1 MSDPSIKCPSCGED
15 IKLTDGLAAPLIA
28 ATKAEY
34 DKRLADARDG
44 IQERE
49 RTLEVKRVEIQE
61 SENLIAQKVE
71 KLLASQRK
79 KISED
84 EAKRA
89 KLSFQHDLSAKAQ
102 EVEDLQ
108 KVLKEREGKLGEAQK
123 AQVELIRKTREL
135 DDKSREL
142 DLKIEQKLQASLETE
157 KLKVKRD
164 VEESMKLKVSEKEQ
178 KILSMQRQIESLKQK
193 AEQGSQQ
200 LQGEV
205 LELELE
211 NTLRGKFPFDIVE
224 PVAKG
229 ELGADVIQ
237 RVVAASGQVC
247 GSILWETKRTKNWS
261 DGWLPKLRGDQRS
274 VGSEI
279 AVIVSQSL
287 PNTIESF
294 GQLDGTW
301 ISAPKYAV
309 PLAIAL
315 RQSLVEVNNARLVQD
330 GQQTKTEQV
339 YEYLTGSRFRH
350 RIEAIVEKFST
361 MQDDLNKERRA
372 MTRLWS
378 KRESQIHG
386 VIEATVG
393 MYGDLEGIA
402 GQAIQSIEG
411 LEHSFIE
418 KDESEG

>member
-1 MSDPSIKCPSCGED
+1 MSEPSIKCPSCGED
-15 IKLTDGLAAPLIA
+15 IKLTDGLAAPLIE
-28 ATKAEY
+28 ATKADYE
-34 DKRLADARDG
+34 KWMKDARSG

-49 RTLEVKRVEIQE
+49 RALEAKRAEIQE
-61 SENLIAQKVE
+61 AESLIGEKVE
-71 KLLASQRK
+71 KQVAIERK
-79 KISED
+79 QIAED

-89 KLSFQHDLSAKAQ
+89 KLSFQHDLTTKSQ
-102 EVEDLQ
+102 EVDDLQ
-108 KVLKEREGKLGEAQK
+108 KVLKEREEKLGEAQK
-123 AQVELIRKTREL
+123 AQADVIRKQREL
-135 DDKSREL
+135 DDKSREM
-142 DLKIEQKLQASLETE
+142 DLKIEQEIQAGLEVE

-164 VEESMKLKVSEKEQ
+164 VEANMKLKVSEKEQ
-178 KILSMQRQIESLKQK
+178 QILSMQRQIEALKQK

-211 NTLRGKFPFDIVE
+211 NTLRGKFPFDIIE

-229 ELGADVIQ
+229 EFGADVIQ
-237 RVVAASGQVC
+237 RVVAPTGQVC
-247 GSILWETKRTKNWS
+247 GSIIWETKRTKNWS
-261 DGWLPKLRGDQRS
+261 DGWLPKLREDQRTA
-274 VGSEI
+274 GSEI

-287 PNTIESF
+287 PNTIDSF
-294 GQLDGTW
+294 GQVDGTW
-301 ISAPKYAV
+301 VSGPNYAI

-339 YEYLTGSRFRH
+339 YEYLTGPRFRH
-350 RIEAIVEKFST
+350 RVEAIVEKFST
-361 MQDDLNKERRA
+361 MQDDLNKERKA
-372 MTRLWS
+372 MTRLWA
-378 KRESQIHG
+378 KRESQIQG

-411 LEHSFIE
+411 LELSYIE
-418 KDESEG
+418 KDEL

>member
-1 MSDPSIKCPSCGED
+1 MSEPSIKCPNCGED
-15 IKLTDGLAAPLIA
+15 IKLTDGLAAPLIE
-28 ATKAEY
+28 ATKADYE
-34 DKRLADARDG
+34 KRMADARSG

-49 RTLEVKRVEIQE
+49 RALEAKRAEIQE
-61 SENLIAQKVE
+61 AESLISEKVE
-71 KLLASQRK
+71 KQIAIER
-79 KISED
+79 IRIAED

-89 KLSFQHDLSAKAQ
+89 KLSFQHDLIVKGQ
-102 EVEDLQ
+102 EVDDLQ
-108 KVLKEREGKLGEAQK
+108 KVLKEREEKLGQAQK
-123 AQVELIRKTREL
+123 AQADLIRKQREL
-135 DDKSREL
+135 DDKSREM
-142 DLKIEQKLQASLETE
+142 DLKIEQEIQAGLEVE

-164 VEESMKLKVSEKEQ
+164 VEANMKLKVSEKEQ
-178 KILSMQRQIESLKQK
+178 QIFSMQRQIEELKQK

-211 NTLRGKFPFDIVE
+211 NTLRGKFPFDIIE

-229 ELGADVIQ
+229 ESGADAIQ
-237 RVVAASGQVC
+237 RVVAPTGQVC
-247 GSILWETKRTKNWS
+247 GSIIWETKRTKNWS
-261 DGWLPKLRGDQRS
+261 DGWLPKLREDQRTA
-274 VGSEI
+274 GSEI

-287 PNTIESF
+287 PNTIDSF
-294 GQLDGTW
+294 GQVDGTW
-301 ISAPKYAV
+301 VSGPNYAI

-339 YEYLTGSRFRH
+339 YEYLTGPRFRH
-350 RIEAIVEKFST
+350 RVEAIVEKFST
-361 MQDDLNKERRA
+361 MQDDLNKERKA
-372 MTRLWS
+372 MTRLWA
-378 KRESQIHG
+378 KRESQIQG

-411 LEHSFIE
+411 LELSYIE
-418 KDESEG
+418 KDEL